1 MKGLWGVEGSNG
13 KDFERAQYNECK
25 KQPALRVKRSS
36 YNFHEIKTG
45 HITEDWELV
54 DKTATLEATRTVE

>member
-1 MKGLWGVEGSNG
+1 MWGAAIERTLKGPSTMNV
-13 KDFERAQYNECK
+13 K
-25 KQPALRVKRSS
+25 KRPALRVKRSS

-54 DKTATLEATRTVE
+54 TRTATLEATRTVE